1 MNNNKTLWIGLLIA
15 AVFGFWGM
23 TSYNGLVDTE
33 ADVDSQWGNVQNA
46 YQRRAD
52 LIPNL
57 VETAKGYANFEQGV
71 LTQIA
76 EARAQVGKLTIS
88 KENLSDPD
96 MLRKFNEAQ
105 GQLGVAASRLL
116 SVAENYPELKANTN
130 FLALTA
136 ELAGSENRISIERN
150 KFNEAAKDYNKSV
163 KKFPG
168 SIFAKLFGFEEKA
181 YFEAEAGAQSA
192 PKVKF

>member
-1 MNNNKTLWIGLLIA
+1 
-15 AVFGFWGM
+15 M
-23 TSYNGLVDTE
+23 TSYNGLVDSE
-33 ADVDSQWGNVQNA
+33 AEVDSQWGKVQSA

-71 LTQIA
+71 LTQVA
-76 EARAQVGKLTIS
+76 DARAQVGKLTIS
-88 KENLSDPD
+88 KENLNDPD

-136 ELAGSENRISIERN
+136 ELAGSENRINIERN
-150 KFNEAAKDYNKSV
+150 KYNEAAKEYNKDV

-168 SIFAKLFGFEEKA
+168 SIFARLFGFDAKA
-181 YFEAEAGAQSA
+181 YFEAEAAAQSA